1 MIDTKSLFCPQI
13 KETTMPVAF
22 MSVDTAA
29 HRCRSVVRRLLSRL
43 AAWHRRHRQRLDL
56 AELDDHLL
64 ADIGVTPQEARHEG
78 AKPFWR

>member
-1 MIDTKSLFCPQI
+1 
-13 KETTMPVAF
+13 MPVSSTFAF
-22 MSVDTAA
+22 AGATA
-29 HRCRSVVRRLLSRL
+29 RRNSGIRRLLSGM

-64 ADIGVTPQEARHEG
+64 ADIGVTPQEARHES